1 MSLELELETPIN
13 AEAIEVREFV
23 SVLAMTTNEL
33 ISDLWDICNGDPNLS
48 TSRHP
53 TLVGQR
59 EDYKKMIVNEL
70 KLRMH
75 SHTL

>member
-1 MSLELELETPIN
+1 
-13 AEAIEVREFV
+13 
-23 SVLAMTTNEL
+23 MTTNEL